1 MPQLIHR
8 HSEGIFIIAATPFCD
23 NGSLDLASTDSMI
36 EFYLESGVSGITI
49 LGIMGEAPK
58 LGDIE
63 SRDFASHVIQRVD
76 GRVPIVV
83 GVSGAGLDNMV
94 KLSHSAMDAGAAGV
108 GGASMHLAGACAL
121 PQLPLVGEG
130 GGARP
135 PGLARACSP
144 KA

>member
-23 NGSLDLASTDSMI
+23 NGSLDLVSTDSMI
-36 EFYLESGVSGITI
+36 DFYLESGVSGITI

-76 GRVPIVV
+76 GRVPTVV
-83 GVSGAGLDNMV
+83 GVSGAGLDGEIV
-94 KLSHSAMDAGAAGV
+94 TFSHGRWCCRCHGGADAGAYN
-108 GGASMHLAGACAL
+108 CN
-121 PQLPLVGEG
+121 
-130 GGARP
+130 
-135 PGLARACSP
+135 
-144 KA
+144 

>member
-58 LGDIE
+58 LGDVE
-63 SRDFASHVIQRVD
+63 SKDFAKLATYMAVRYPDMYTGGMDDLTVAWLPVGTAFRIHEYD
-76 GRVPIVV
+76 GSESIEVREELNWIIT
-83 GVSGAGLDNMV
+83 
-94 KLSHSAMDAGAAGV
+94 
-108 GGASMHLAGACAL
+108 
-121 PQLPLVGEG
+121 
-130 GGARP
+130 
-135 PGLARACSP
+135 
-144 KA
+144 

>member
-58 LGDIE
+58 
-63 SRDFASHVIQRVD
+63 
-76 GRVPIVV
+76 
-83 GVSGAGLDNMV
+83 
-94 KLSHSAMDAGAAGV
+94 
-108 GGASMHLAGACAL
+108 
-121 PQLPLVGEG
+121 
-130 GGARP
+130 
-135 PGLARACSP
+135 
-144 KA
+144 